1 MTWSDFYLLCFF
13 VGFLFSVLSFL
24 GGATHIHLPA
34 RFHWPFHGGHHV
46 GGMAGRGT
54 MHARGGLSWFNA
66 MTIITFLAWFGGV
79 CFFLFTHLR
88 VWVVVALRIPGP
100 SWLTGACFFFEFIA
114 PVVEGKHS
122 HI

>member
-34 RFHWPFHGGHHV
+34 RFHWPFHFGHHA
-46 GGMAGRGT
+46 GGMAGRGK

-66 MTIITFLAWFGGV
+66 MTIITFLAWFGGG
-79 CFFLFTHLR
+79 
-88 VWVVVALRIPGP
+88 WY
-100 SWLTGACFFFEFIA
+100 FFFA
-114 PVVEGKHS
+114 PFRLGAGFLVS
-122 HI
+122 LSNFSPTLFPAFFFQLLTR

>member
-34 RFHWPFHGGHHV
+34 RFHWPFHGGHHA

-66 MTIITFLAWFGGV
+66 MTIMTFLAWFGGNG
-79 CFFLFTHLR
+79 FFLSTQFR
-88 VWVVVALRIPGP
+88 VVGVGALSVAVVSGLLCQRF
-100 SWLTGACFFFEFIA
+100 LF
-114 PVVEGKHS
+114 
-122 HI
+122 